1 MKPFLG
7 PYGAATVVLFTSQ
20 FDSELPKLSDLK
32 RLLQIP
38 DGTFYRS
45 TGIHRESIGYLEQTL
60 KILRSS
66 ELNPKIHYYSSLR
79 MSTDYLVTIADLRYS
94 LFAALKYPAQLVAG
108 FNLTTQSMAELE
120 TLLQQ
125 YHRVCHLRNHC
136 AGWPEVLEGNIET
149 AQELGVTEPSILE
162 ADIEAVRRVT
172 ENYGLDA
179 IQTCKDALQQWY
191 DIYRWNVAPSGS
203 DTEGDAASESNL
215 QTQPEPVSV

>member
-7 PYGAATVVLFTSQ
+7 PYGAATIVLFTSQ

-38 DGTFYRS
+38 DGDFYRS
-45 TGIHRESIGYLEQTL
+45 TGNHRESIGYLEQTL
-60 KILRSS
+60 KILRSPT
-66 ELNPKIHYYSSLR
+66 LNPNIRHYGNQR
-79 MSTDYLVTIADLRYS
+79 ISTDYLVTIADLRYS

-125 YHRVCHLRNHC
+125 YHRVCILRNQC
-136 AGWPEVLEGNIET
+136 ASWPEVLENQIET
-149 AQELGVTEPSILE
+149 AKKLGVTEPSILE
-162 ADIEAVRRVT
+162 ADFEAVRRVT

-191 DIYRWNVAPSGS
+191 DTYRWNIAPSS
-203 DTEGDAASESNL
+203 TATEEDAASQSDLE
-215 QTQPEPVSV
+215 TQPESASV